1 MNKETYTK
9 IFLKEA
15 NEPYSPENLYERL
28 RQFWVNKR
36 TKETGGLRL
45 TDEGFAFINKLDI
58 KTYEVPFPEDL
69 DLKAQVIIF
78 LDKFIDCPYYL
89 TDRSI
94 TVLSERKAIELYM
107 FSGDVRKYG
116 LIKAMKRKHVY
127 PEPENADVKEFIK
140 QMS

>member
-15 NEPYSPENLYERL
+15 GEICSPENLYERVM
-28 RQFWVNKR
+28 QFWVNKR
-36 TKETGGLRL
+36 TKSTGGLRL
-45 TDEGFAFINKLDI
+45 TQEGLEYIKNLDL
-58 KTYEVPFPEDL
+58 KTYEIPFPEEL

-78 LDKFIDCPYYL
+78 LDQFIDCPYYL
-89 TDRSI
+89 TERSI
-94 TVLSERKAIELYM
+94 TVLSERKAIELFM

-116 LIKAMKRKHVY
+116 LIKAMNRKHVY
-127 PEPENADVKEFIK
+127 PEPEHADVKEFIK